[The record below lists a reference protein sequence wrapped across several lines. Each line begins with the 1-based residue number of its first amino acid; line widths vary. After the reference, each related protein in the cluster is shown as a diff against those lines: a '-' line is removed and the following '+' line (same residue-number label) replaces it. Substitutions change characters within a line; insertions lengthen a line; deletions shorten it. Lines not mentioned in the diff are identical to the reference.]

1 MILSDLLSDVLGRV
15 DEENPPVFWSLANE
29 VYVAMVDALFEATL
43 ITGVVQANNVQVTL
57 AANTTYFSL
66 QNNTSIGIPAGV
78 ISALRMRAP
87 WAIRKT
93 TLTGL
98 DNYYPSWQQATP
110 ESQIVAWGP
119 LGVSSFF
126 IYPQLAYE
134 AKVVM
139 DFIQSPVN
147 QARPYNGNITI
158 PLQDEFTCIL
168 SKYAAAALRAKE
180 GGVDAEES
188 ETVFQQ
194 YLEDVKALSLF
205 QARLDSLVYSS
216 AFGGQARVNPREV
229 V

>member
-110 ESQIVAWGP
+110 GSQIVA
-119 LGVSSFF
+119 
-126 IYPQLAYE
+126 
-134 AKVVM
+134 
-139 DFIQSPVN
+139 
-147 QARPYNGNITI
+147 R
-158 PLQDEFTCIL
+158 
-168 SKYAAAALRAKE
+168 
-180 GGVDAEES
+180 
-188 ETVFQQ
+188 
-194 YLEDVKALSLF
+194 
-205 QARLDSLVYSS
+205 
-216 AFGGQARVNPREV
+216 
-229 V
+229 